1 MQELGKFNLEINIIP
16 NGLEIYIS
24 FIINYKL
31 SFIDS
36 LQFLSFS
43 LDSLLKNLGKID
55 FKYLSQE
62 FDNNLLDLVNQN
74 GFYLDEY
81 ISDFEI
87 FKEELPSKEKFYI
100 SLTDQKISDEQYE
113 PVFYDWDKFEM
124 KTMKDYHELYLKCD
138 ALLLAN
144 VFEKFR
150 NNS

>member
-113 PVFYDWDKFEM
+113 PVFNDWDKFEM

>member
-113 PVFYDWDKFEM
+113 PVFNDWDKFEM
-124 KTMKDYHELYLKCD
+124 KTMKDYHELCLKCD